1 MSETLDKRK
10 DEASAPVTADQLE
23 ADQLEADQLDPD
35 QLEADQL
42 EPDQLEPEEAQ
53 GEAATES
60 KIDPEIAARRDAA
73 LAHVRQFG
81 DPILKTKAR
90 QIKVFDEALRS
101 EVERMG
107 SLMDDALGV
116 GLAATQVGVLHRLL
130 VYRVQSGGPLGVL
143 ANPTLAWA
151 SREEEIAE
159 EGCLSLQTVHV
170 EVERPVH
177 IRVSAQDAHGEPILV
192 EASGFE
198 ARVIQHEMDHLDGV
212 LILDRTPRDQR
223 KAAMRSLREWQLRS
237 DG

>member
-1 MSETLDKRK
+1 MAVAGSSDPPTKLATVSETLDKLK
-10 DEASAPVTADQLE
+10 DETSTAAPADAPEFEEVE
-23 ADQLEADQLDPD
+23 AEDAQ
-35 QLEADQL
+35 
-42 EPDQLEPEEAQ
+42 EPKL
-53 GEAATES
+53 
-60 KIDPEIAARRDAA
+60 DPEIAARRDAA
-73 LAHVRQFG
+73 LVYVRQFG

-90 QIKVFDEALRS
+90 QVEVFDAALRS

-143 ANPTLAWA
+143 VNPKLEWT
-151 SREEEIAE
+151 SKEEEIAE

-170 EVERPVH
+170 EVERAVYV
-177 IRVSAQDAHGEPILV
+177 RVRAQDAYGEQIVV

-223 KAAMRSLREWQLRS
+223 KEAMKSLREWQLRS